1 MVVGNSKGVPV
12 LRSLT
17 RARTPGVVRAPV
29 LTTLAAVLAIA
40 AAVLAPRA
48 FVAAQSHESAA
59 QLFGQCFGFTASQ
72 LAAVD
77 AGTSVAVVLPS
88 SVDHEI
94 AVAGAVFV
102 QATAARLV
110 SVLQDVERLES
121 GKGFLRT
128 KRLSNPP
135 RLGDF
140 AGFQWPAGD
149 VEALRDCRP
158 GRCSVKLGQPAFDL
172 LAKIDWSAPDA
183 AEHANAFGR
192 QSSLDYVL
200 AYRKGGNR
208 NLAIYVDSERPQSVA
223 REFEEMSGGVDLWP
237 VVLTPLAKYLR
248 GYPTAARPRQT
259 SDFFYWSLAEFGL
272 RPVFRINHVVVHGTG
287 RASGPLHVV
296 LVKQL
301 YASHYFRT
309 ALEVRAVVGDGRPS
323 GKGVYLVMLNMARSD
338 GLTGV
343 LGSLIIKPKATRG
356 SRDGLERAL
365 AAVKRM
371 AEARR

>member
-1 MVVGNSKGVPV
+1 MVQCVCKGLPIV
-12 LRSLT
+12 RSLT
-17 RARTPGVVRAPV
+17 RSPAPGGRRRSVASPS
-29 LTTLAAVLAIA
+29 AAVLAA
-40 AAVLAPRA
+40 AAVLALHLSA
-48 FVAAQSHESAA
+48 AAQSHESSA
-59 QLFGQCFGFTASQ
+59 QLFGQRFGFTESQ

-88 SVDHEI
+88 TVDHEI
-94 AVAGAVFV
+94 AIAGAVFV
-102 QATAARLV
+102 RATAARLV

-140 AGFQWPAGD
+140 ALFQWPAGD
-149 VEALRDCRP
+149 IDALRDCRP
-158 GRCSVKLGQPAFDL
+158 GRCSVKLGQPAFDQ
-172 LAKIDWSAPDA
+172 LARIDWSAPDA
-183 AEHANAFGR
+183 AERASAFGR
-192 QSSLDYVL
+192 QMSLDCVL

-208 NLAIYVDSERPQSVA
+208 NLAVYVNSERPQSVA
-223 REFEEMSGGVDLWP
+223 REFEEMSGRVDLWP
-237 VVLTPLAKYLR
+237 DALTPVASYLR

-259 SDFFYWSLAEFGL
+259 SDFFYWSIAEFGL
-272 RPVFRINHVVVHGTG
+272 RPVFRINHVVVHATG
-287 RASGPLHVV
+287 RTSGPLHVV

-323 GKGVYLVMLNMARSD
+323 GTGVYLVMLNMARSD

-343 LGSLIIKPKATRG
+343 LGSLIIKPKASGG
-356 SRDGLERAL
+356 SREALERVL

-371 AEARR
+371 AEAGR